1 MIRLAIASL
10 VSTAAVAL
18 AGNAGSA
25 ISAMQT
31 VADQPVAQSAA
42 FIELRGERGDPM
54 PAEWAVLLADP
65 SARGGVREMT
75 VANGQIT
82 SERTPL
88 AGYSDISSRPALDRA
103 KVSVDASSAFDIAQ
117 REAVQSQLGFHWI
130 DYTLATNPQTFQ
142 PEWTVRLYDSSGS
155 LAGTTR
161 IAALGGEVI
170 EPLVPAEGAEV
181 GKKSGK
187 KVGGVVG
194 KVVDF
199 TESTAKKV
207 QNTTLR
213 AVGDVQEFMVGERT
227 VGPKDDE

>member
-1 MIRLAIASL
+1 VGAALFFEKSIRPLKKPLETPLGPHKKSLSMIRLAIASL
-10 VSTAAVAL
+10 VLTAAVAL

-88 AGYSDISSRPALDRA
+88 AGYSDISSRPALDRT
-103 KVSVDASSAFDIAQ
+103 KVSVDASSAFDIAH

-170 EPLVPAEGAEV
+170 EAPWPARP
-181 GKKSGK
+181 
-187 KVGGVVG
+187 
-194 KVVDF
+194 
-199 TESTAKKV
+199 ESPPW
-207 QNTTLR
+207 
-213 AVGDVQEFMVGERT
+213 AV
-227 VGPKDDE
+227 K